1 MSLPA
6 VEKLIVKPTNSAL
19 FSALQVEPRTAGRTT
34 ELGYQWDVSRR
45 WKTHFTSQMWKGS
58 QGDYCVILYD
68 GSPKIQINIPLQ
80 RREPHATHQ
89 GQKSSQRF

>member
-1 MSLPA
+1 MSLPAVA
-6 VEKLIVKPTNSAL
+6 VEKLIVKQRTL
-19 FSALQVEPRTAGRTT
+19 RFSLHCESSSERRGRTT

-68 GSPKIQINIPLQ
+68 GSPKIQINIPL
-80 RREPHATHQ
+80 RRRGRAPPAEAVDPEW
-89 GQKSSQRF
+89 